1 MKPVRQILPLG
12 IALAAGFFIL
22 RLFAA
27 EPSESKPATH
37 YEYVTIR
44 WAGKDNTHIVR
55 PGGQVEFIGSEL
67 RKMPK
72 PDRTDDRA
80 FYMNLAMNGLTKEGY
95 EFAGMTSDE
104 IVMRRAIGR

>member
-1 MKPVRQILPLG
+1 MKPSRPIITVSLILLEAFS
-12 IALAAGFFIL
+12 IFRLLAT
-22 RLFAA
+22 
-27 EPSESKPATH
+27 ESKTNSG
-37 YEYVTIR
+37 YEYATIR

-55 PGGQVEFIGSEL
+55 PRGQVEFIGSEL

-95 EFAGMTSDE
+95 EFAGMSSDE
-104 IVMRRAIGR
+104 IVMRRAVSQ